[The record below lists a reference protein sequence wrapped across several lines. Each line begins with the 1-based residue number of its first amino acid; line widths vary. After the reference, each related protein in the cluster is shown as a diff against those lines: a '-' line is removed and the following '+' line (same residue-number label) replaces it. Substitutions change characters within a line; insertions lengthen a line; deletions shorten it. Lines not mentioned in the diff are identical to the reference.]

1 MTTAVVL
8 ASSIDMKKLSID
20 DSLQFKLKFALVFL
34 SYFGINVSFSARFFE
49 KEDVTGVEHLK
60 SKQKCSII
68 LRPAIAKGDGR
79 VHSIP
84 RFWQI
89 Y

>member
-1 MTTAVVL
+1 M
-8 ASSIDMKKLSID
+8 
-20 DSLQFKLKFALVFL
+20 FL

-68 LRPAIAKGDGR
+68 RRLTIAKGDGGGKGTPDFGR
-79 VHSIP
+79 SVKVTQGGRLGP
-84 RFWQI
+84 R